1 MRTSINLSDFN
12 VLMNL
17 LDSMRQMGLLA
28 PASYM
33 VLWEKKPRLT
43 INRLGNFEFENPQE
57 VYGAVLTFWDGRNKV
72 ICSKRFTLT
81 DRFEDKS

>member
-1 MRTSINLSDFN
+1 MRTYINLSDFN
-12 VLMNL
+12 VLMEL
-17 LDSMRQMGLLA
+17 LDSMRQIGLLA

-57 VYGAVLTFWDGRNKV
+57 VYGAVLTFWDDRNKV
-72 ICSKRFTLT
+72 TQQKRFVLT
-81 DRFEDKS
+81 DKFEDKP

>member
-1 MRTSINLSDFN
+1 
-12 VLMNL
+12 MNL
-17 LDSMRQMGLLA
+17 LDCMRQMGLLA

-72 ICSKRFTLT
+72 VQQKRFTLI
-81 DRFEDKS
+81 DKFEDKP

>member
-1 MRTSINLSDFN
+1 MRTYINLSDFN
-12 VLMNL
+12 VLMEL

-33 VLWEKKPRLT
+33 VTWEKKPRLT

-57 VYGAVLTFWDGRNKV
+57 VYGAVLTFWDNRNKV
-72 ICSKRFTLT
+72 VCSKRFTLA
-81 DRFEDKS
+81 DRFEDEI